1 MITLS
6 KSDKIKGI
14 IKSSPDDFLVE
25 EIGLDGRVFELG
37 SAYSPGS
44 DSGSSGDDCK
54 FSNFIMQKKDWNTVQ
69 ALRSIAKSFRRGMK
83 SVGFAGTKDRQS
95 TSTQLCSIFGVEPE
109 RLLSMHMKDISI
121 NGAWKA
127 SAPVKLGDLLG
138 NRFTVAV
145 RHAPKHPQAQ
155 QIIDELGGVF
165 PNYFGDQRFG
175 SRGNNVDVGLSI
187 LKSDFEGAVMSFLT
201 DTKNERN
208 EDAIDARDRL
218 HNEQD
223 FKKALSY
230 FPKYLKYELLVIEY
244 LSRFPGNYANAMRK
258 LPRQTLL
265 MFVHS
270 VESRIFNDVV
280 EYRIRNGMINPVEGD
295 TLCGRN
301 AYGFPDYGTL
311 SCFNGG
317 DADGMFIAG
326 SIVGYNSDSINDIEK
341 GAMEKLGIAKESF
354 KVKSMP
360 EINCKGTYRAVFAP
374 YKDISYTE
382 MEEGASMRFSLPSG
396 SYATVLVNEFIDVSQ
411 TTNF

>member
-1 MITLS
+1 MMTLS
-6 KSDKIKGI
+6 KYEKIKGT
-14 IKSSPDDFLVE
+14 IKSSPEDFLVE
-25 EIGLDGRVFELG
+25 EIGLDGTVFELG
-37 SAYSPGS
+37 NAYSFGS
-44 DSGSSGDDCK
+44 NLGNEGDERK
-54 FSNFIMQKKDWNTVQ
+54 FSNFIMQKRDWNTVQ

-109 RLLSMHMKDISI
+109 RILSMHMKDISI

-138 NRFTVAV
+138 NRFTVMV
-145 RHAPKHPQAQ
+145 RHASKHPHAQ
-155 QIIDELGGVF
+155 EIISDLGGVF

-175 SRGNNVDVGLSI
+175 SRGNNVDVGLNI
-187 LKSDFEGAVMSFLT
+187 LKSNFEGAAMSFLT

-208 EDAIDARDRL
+208 EDAIEARKKL
-218 HNEQD
+218 HDEQD
-223 FKKALSY
+223 FKQALSY
-230 FPKYLKYELLVIEY
+230 FPRYLKYELLVIEY

-270 VESRIFNDVV
+270 VESKIFNDVV
-280 EYRIRNGMINPVEGD
+280 EYRIRNDMLNPVAGD
-295 TLCGRN
+295 MLCGRN

-317 DADGMFIAG
+317 DAEGMFIAG
-326 SIVGYNSDSINDIEK
+326 SIVGYNSDGINGIEK
-341 GAMEKLGIAKESF
+341 EAMEKLDISKESF

-374 YKDISYTE
+374 YRDLSYTE
-382 MEEGASMRFSLPSG
+382 IEDGASMQFSLPSG
-396 SYATVLVNEFIDVSQ
+396 SYATVLVNEFIDVD
-411 TTNF
+411 